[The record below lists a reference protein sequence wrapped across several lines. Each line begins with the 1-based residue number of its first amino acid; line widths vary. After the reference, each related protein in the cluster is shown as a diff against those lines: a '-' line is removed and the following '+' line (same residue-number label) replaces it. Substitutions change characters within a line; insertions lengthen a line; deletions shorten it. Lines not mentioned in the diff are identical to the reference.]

1 MSHVL
6 TNKGVWEIPVKQ
18 ANSPHLHSAPFFF
31 FKVFKEALTC
41 RTSSESFQ
49 ASEGAITTSSDMLAI
64 LEQLTRMGFQ
74 ENQIIRAI
82 DANQVSDA
90 PPPHASENV
99 QRFWTHP
106 VVSYKIRPSVCN
118 AKFSY
123 FLPLDFLAFLHQA
136 SVWV

>member
-82 DANQVSDA
+82 DANQVSD
-90 PPPHASENV
+90 V
-99 QRFWTHP
+99 FQ
-106 VVSYKIRPSVCN
+106 
-118 AKFSY
+118 Y
-123 FLPLDFLAFLHQA
+123 FLDLDNSDLD
-136 SVWV
+136 SNDI